1 MRKIVIIGVL
11 ISLLVGCS
19 SVLLTGRKQL
29 NLVSDSE
36 IQAMSLTQYQS
47 FLNSSDVVISGTN
60 TVLVKKVGRKIAQA
74 VEHYM
79 KLNGQSQEVKNYHWE
94 FNLVKG
100 QQANAFCMPGGK
112 VAVFEGILPYT
123 QDETGLAVVLGHE
136 VAHAIAKHSN
146 ERLSQQMLM
155 QYGADLTDLLLTQK
169 STITRQ
175 TIATLYGIGAK
186 VGIALPNSRKQ
197 ELEADRLGLIFM
209 AMAGYNPQKA
219 IDFWQRM
226 SAKGGSQSDFLSTHP
241 SDSRRIAHI
250 QKRLPEALK
259 YCK

>member
-11 ISLLVGCS
+11 VLSLVGCS

-29 NLVSDSE
+29 NLVPDSE

-47 FLNSSDVVISGTN
+47 FLNSSDVVTSGSN
-60 TVLVKKVGRKIAQA
+60 AFLVKKVGRKIAQA
-74 VEHYM
+74 VESYM
-79 KLNGQSQEVKNYHWE
+79 KMNGQSQAVKNYKWE

-136 VAHAIAKHSN
+136 IAHAVAKHSN

-155 QYGADLTDLLLTQK
+155 QYGANITSLLLTKK
-169 STITRQ
+169 SAITQQ
-175 TIATLYGIGAK
+175 TIGTLYGIGAK
-186 VGIALPNSRKQ
+186 VGVALPNSRKQ

-209 AMAGYNPQKA
+209 AMAGYNPREA
-219 IDFWQRM
+219 VNFWKRM
-226 SAKGGSQSDFLSTHP
+226 SANGGSQSDFLSTHP
-241 SDSRRIAHI
+241 NDGKRIANI
-250 QKRLPEALK
+250 TKRLPEALK
-259 YCK
+259 YYK